1 MRSRL
6 EKEIYITTRYTVH
19 RGTASSKHHYLLKAF
34 AVSYWIMTF
43 NALHPRPEIES
54 ADSAGPYVPTFS
66 FRPVELKQM
75 AVLMP
80 AALGLNP
87 QDCMTA

>member
-19 RGTASSKHHYLLKAF
+19 IGTASNKHHYLPKAF

-43 NALHPRPEIES
+43 NALYPRPEIES
-54 ADSAGPYVPTFS
+54 ADSAGPYVPAFS
-66 FRPVELKQM
+66 FQLVELKQM

-80 AALGLNP
+80 APLGLNL
-87 QDCMTA
+87 QDCVTA